1 MAKKTTKSSSKK
13 KSDDALHIGIDLG
26 TSRSAIVASNGK
38 KAWVESY
45 VAWPKDFVAKKMLG
59 EDILFGEKALENRMS
74 VTLVRPLENGVIRDG
89 TARDEE
95 AVRELIHHLIEE
107 VGPEEGQRVQAAVG
121 VPAEA
126 LKVNKLAIRDAV
138 REYADALMVVS
149 EPFAVAYGLDAL
161 TNAMVIDI
169 GAGTVDFC
177 VMHGTMPTEEDQR
190 TLTLAGD
197 HVDRQLKGLLE
208 ERHPE
213 ARFSETAVRHFKEQH
228 GFVGASNGKLPM
240 KAAIGGKMTDIDVSK
255 ELKEACE
262 SIVPAITETAIDLI
276 ARYDPD
282 FQELVK
288 KNIFVAG
295 GGSQIKGIAEAIE
308 DTLKE
313 YGPCRVRVV
322 DDPLYAGAEGA
333 LALAQ
338 DMPEEFWEDM

>member
-13 KSDDALHIGIDLG
+13 KDDALHIGIDLG

-59 EDILFGEKALENRMS
+59 EDILFGEK
-74 VTLVRPLENGVIRDG
+74 PLENGVIRDG

-149 EPFAVAYGLDAL
+149 EPFAVAYGLNAL

-228 GFVGASNGKLPM
+228 GFVG
-240 KAAIGGKMTDIDVSK
+240 
-255 ELKEACE
+255 
-262 SIVPAITETAIDLI
+262 
-276 ARYDPD
+276 
-282 FQELVK
+282 
-288 KNIFVAG
+288 
-295 GGSQIKGIAEAIE
+295 
-308 DTLKE
+308 
-313 YGPCRVRVV
+313 
-322 DDPLYAGAEGA
+322 
-333 LALAQ
+333 
-338 DMPEEFWEDM
+338 

>member
-1 MAKKTTKSSSKK
+1 MAQKKTKATRKA
-13 KSDDALHIGIDLG
+13 DILHIGIDLG

-38 KAWVESY
+38 RTWVESY
-45 VAWPKDFVAKKMLG
+45 VGWPKDFVSKKMLG
-59 EDILFGEKALENRMS
+59 EDILFGEKALDNRMS

-107 VGPEEGQRVQAAVG
+107 IGPEEGQRIQAAVG

-149 EPFAVAYGLDAL
+149 EPFSVAYGLDAL

-197 HVDRQLKGLLE
+197 YVDRQLAGLLK
-208 ERHPE
+208 ERHPD
-213 ARFSETAVRHFKEQH
+213 ARFSETAVRHFKEQN
-228 GFVGASNGKLPM
+228 GYVGSANGKLPM
-240 KAAIGGKMTDIDVSK
+240 KASVGGKVADIDVAK

-262 SIVPAITETAIDLI
+262 SIIPAITETAIDLI

-282 FQELVK
+282 FQEIVK

-295 GGSQIKGIAEAIE
+295 GGSQIKGIAEALE
-308 DTLKE
+308 DALKE
-313 YGPCRVRVV
+313 YGPVRVRVV
-322 DDPLYAGAEGA
+322 DDPLFAGAEGA

-338 DMPEEFWEDM
+338 DMPDEFWEDM